1 MSKRP
6 LSPAPLPPS
15 KKIHL
20 SLEISQSSSSSPSPF
35 ESLSDELILCIF
47 ARLSF
52 ADLCACQAT
61 NGNWYRLATDNEL
74 WRSLYLRTFGRP
86 RLRGARGFVGRTD
99 GREVKSLPGRAKV
112 EDHKDWKWMFRI
124 SSNWKNGRCA
134 TEDLKLIQSSG
145 VGSPK
150 KSHMLLAGSLTITA
164 TSQSSS
170 CPLIHLQNVAGEEYT
185 LTCPTSH
192 SANITSLA
200 LDQSAPSSGHIR
212 VVAFLSSGDF
222 RIFTVNHNHPA
233 YSAMEL
239 SHRPLR
245 RSTRVCP
252 VIQAVFHHPLL
263 ITLSEAFTL
272 SIYDLSSSSATLT
285 QTLSSFTSFPPT
297 SLVLSTTSVSTYRLV
312 LAYAI
317 PVYPAHWSVGATE
330 LIIAGPPSSSDL
342 PHSSAFLGPAHSPMT
357 IISTRTARAL
367 DVPQGWVDEKKL
379 RLMREQWSR
388 KVSRVAD
395 TQTDGKFVV
404 IAPEDPGSRP
414 YVSSPS
420 SSSSSTPSSHNSLL
434 SSTAHASSLYSPTS
448 LQLYRLSLPSFAS
461 ISSSA
466 PKLTFVRTLH
476 GQLGPV
482 AALALSDGRCVSF
495 GVNGSIWVWDLE
507 STTGTQVA
515 APIDDSFDDAFELTN
530 AKRSVGFDERRI
542 VTAVNEYVAERR
554 FDI

>member
-1 MSKRP
+1 MSKHR
-6 LSPAPLPPS
+6 LSPAPLPPP

-20 SLEISQSSSSSPSPF
+20 SEQTPQSSSSSQSSF
-35 ESLSDELILCIF
+35 DSLSDELILCIF

-61 NGNWYRLATDNEL
+61 SVNWYRLAADNEL
-74 WRSLYLRTFGRP
+74 WRNLYIGAFGRP
-86 RLRGARGFVGRTD
+86 RLRGARGFIGRTD
-99 GREVKSLPGRAKV
+99 GREVKSLPGRAKI
-112 EDHKDWKWMFRI
+112 EDLKDWKWMFRI

-134 TEDLKLIQSSG
+134 MEDMRPLVQGLGTEP
-145 VGSPK
+145 PK
-150 KSHMLLAGSLTITA
+150 QSHMLLAGSLTITA
-164 TSQSSS
+164 TSESSS
-170 CPLIHLQNVAGEEYT
+170 CPLIYLQNVIGDEHT
-185 LTCPTSH
+185 LACPTVQ
-192 SANITSLA
+192 SAHVTALA

-212 VVAFLSSGDF
+212 LVSFLSSGDF
-222 RIFTVNHNHPA
+222 IVFSVNHNHPA
-233 YSAMEL
+233 SSIMEL
-239 SHRPLR
+239 SHTPLR
-245 RSTRVCP
+245 RSIRVCP
-252 VIQAVFHHPLL
+252 IIQAVYHHPLL

-272 SIYDLSSSSATLT
+272 SIYDLSSGSAALT

-297 SLVLSTTSVSTYRLV
+297 SLVLSTTSTATYKLV

-330 LIIAGPPSSSDL
+330 LIIAGPASNCEL
-342 PHSSAFLGPAHSPMT
+342 PHSSSFLASTHTPMT

-404 IAPEDPGSRP
+404 LAPEDLGSKP
-414 YVSSPS
+414 YASLASSPS
-420 SSSSSTPSSHNSLL
+420 SSPSSTH
-434 SSTAHASSLYSPTS
+434 HASTLYSPTG
-448 LQLYRLSLPSFAS
+448 LQLYRLSLPSSTS

-476 GQLGPV
+476 GQIGPV

-507 STTGTQVA
+507 STSGTAVA
-515 APIDDSFDDAFELTN
+515 TTLTDRSFDDVDRLAN
-530 AKRSVGFDERRI
+530 AKRSVVFDERRI
-542 VTAVNEYVAERR
+542 VTAVNERFVERR

>member
-1 MSKRP
+1 MSKHR

-20 SLEISQSSSSSPSPF
+20 SSEISESSSISPTSF
-35 ESLSDELILCIF
+35 ESLSDELVLCVF

-61 NGNWYRLATDNEL
+61 SGNWYRLATDNEL
-74 WRSLYLRTFGRP
+74 WRNLYLRNFGRP

-112 EDHKDWKWMFRI
+112 EDHKDWRWMFRI

-134 TEDLKLIQSSG
+134 MDDLRPFVQGLGMESLKQS
-145 VGSPK
+145 
-150 KSHMLLAGSLTITA
+150 HILLAGSLTITA
-164 TSQSSS
+164 TSRLSS
-170 CPLIHLQNVAGEEYT
+170 CPLIYVQDVAGEQHT
-185 LTCPTSH
+185 LACPTTH
-192 SANITSLA
+192 IAHVTALA
-200 LDQSAPSSGHIR
+200 LDQSAPLSGHIR
-212 VVAFLSSGDF
+212 LISFLSSGDF
-222 RIFTVNHNHPA
+222 RVFSVDHNRPA
-233 YSAMEL
+233 SSSTEVSYT
-239 SHRPLR
+239 PLR
-245 RSTRVCP
+245 RSSRVCP
-252 VIQAVFHHPLL
+252 IIQAVYHHPLL

-272 SIYDLSSSSATLT
+272 SIYDLSSGGAVLT

-297 SLVLSTTSVSTYRLV
+297 SLVLSTTSAATYKLV

-330 LIIAGPPSSSDL
+330 LIIAGPPTNSELPRSSS
-342 PHSSAFLGPAHSPMT
+342 FLAPTHTPMT

-379 RLMREQWSR
+379 RVMREQWSR
-388 KVSRVAD
+388 KVYRVAD

-404 IAPEDPGSRP
+404 LAPEDTHSESHGSMP
-414 YVSSPS
+414 SSPSSTPSPS
-420 SSSSSTPSSHNSLL
+420 SSSPPY
-434 SSTAHASSLYSPTS
+434 ASSLYSPTS
-448 LQLYRLSLPSFAS
+448 LQLYRLSLPSS
-461 ISSSA
+461 TSVSSSG
-466 PKLTFVRTLH
+466 PKLSFVRTLH
-476 GQLGPV
+476 GQMGPI

-507 STTGTQVA
+507 STTGAEVA
-515 APIDDSFDDAFELTN
+515 APKTEKLSDGAPGLTS
-530 AKRSVGFDERRI
+530 AKRSVTFDERRI
-542 VTAVNEYVAERR
+542 VTAVNDHVVERR